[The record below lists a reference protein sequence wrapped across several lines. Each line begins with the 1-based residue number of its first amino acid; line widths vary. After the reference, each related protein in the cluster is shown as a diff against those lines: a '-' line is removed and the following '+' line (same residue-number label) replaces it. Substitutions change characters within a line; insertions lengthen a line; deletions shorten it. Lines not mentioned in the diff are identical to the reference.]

1 MQIGDIVVVSEK
13 LIVNMEKV
21 IVGKRQALEQAL
33 ITLYCN
39 GHLLIEDAPG
49 LGKTML
55 ARSLAGSIDA
65 KFNRIQCTPDLMP
78 ADITGI
84 SIYNSDSK
92 SFEFRKGPVFSQI
105 LLVDEINRATPKTQS
120 ALLEA
125 MGEAQVSAE
134 GKSLQLPAP
143 FFVIATQNGVE
154 FEGTFPLPEAQ
165 MDRFLICMTIGYPGA
180 DEEARVITMQNTEHP
195 IHSLKSIINPENIVS
210 IQHLVTKVYVDASI
224 TDYIVRIV
232 SSTRSS
238 QDVLLGASPRG
249 SIALYKTSQARAAIY
264 GRDYVIP
271 EDVKALAPS
280 VLSHRL
286 IVRPE
291 SRLRNISAKDI
302 IDRILAI
309 TAVPLEDLSKSGKSG
324 Q

>member
-1 MQIGDIVVVSEK
+1 MQIDDIIVLSEK
-13 LIVNMEKV
+13 LIANMETV
-21 IVGKRQALEQAL
+21 IVGKRKALEQAL

-55 ARSLAGSIDA
+55 ARSLAGSINA

-84 SIYNSDSK
+84 SIYNSENK

-125 MGEAQVSAE
+125 MGEAQVTAE
-134 GKSLQLPAP
+134 GKSLPLPAP

-165 MDRFLICMTIGYPGA
+165 MDRFFICMTIGYPGTE
-180 DEEARVITMQNTEHP
+180 EEARVITMQNTEHP
-195 IHSLKSIINPENIVS
+195 IYSIKSIIKPDDIAI
-210 IQHLVTKVYVDASI
+210 IQKLVTKVYVDASI
-224 TDYIVRIV
+224 IDYIVRIV
-232 SSTRSS
+232 SSTRTN

-249 SIALYKTSQARAAIY
+249 SISLYKASQARAAVF

-271 EDVKALAPS
+271 EDIKALAHS

-286 IVRPE
+286 ILRPE
-291 SRLRNISAKDI
+291 SRLRNITAKDI

-309 TAVPLEDLSKSGKSG
+309 TAVPLEDLSKTGSAVK
-324 Q
+324 